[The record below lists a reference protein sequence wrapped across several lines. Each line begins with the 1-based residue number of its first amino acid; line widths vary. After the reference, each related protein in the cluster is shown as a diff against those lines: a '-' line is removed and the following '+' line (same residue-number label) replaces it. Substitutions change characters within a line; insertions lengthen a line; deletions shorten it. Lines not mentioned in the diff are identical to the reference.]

1 MKAEKWKIPEG
12 ACDCHHHIVDIE
24 HFLIDASQKGRK
36 FRQSS
41 VEEYIQVKKV
51 WN

>member
-24 HFLIDASQKGRK
+24 HFLIDASMNSRNPECSCRRK
-36 FRQSS
+36 PGI
-41 VEEYIQVKKV
+41 VL
-51 WN
+51 